1 MEDITGNIMKEI
13 EALGS
18 RLSRYES
25 EYAGTSSRSNAST
38 NCSGPAAGAA
48 VPAAAVFADNNDQ
61 ASELKEMRLAFNNLK
76 KMVDRLQTR
85 VEEQEQKLDDLEQY
99 GRYNCLIVHKCEN
112 VPKQGEYL
120 ENEKYICNILN
131 QNLKLNPSLQVN
143 DIDVAHP
150 LPSRNSNICPVI
162 VKFIRR
168 SQKNYVYSQKK
179 MMKGKRMII
188 TESLTKRRLQL
199 LDAAREV
206 FGWKSV
212 WSFHGDIFTFAA
224 GKKQVIHNV
233 NDIVEIKKSMTL

>member
-76 KMVDRLQTR
+76 KMVDRLRTS

-99 GRYNCLIVHKCEN
+99 GRSNCLIVHKCEN

-168 SQKNYVYSQKK
+168 SQKNYIYSQKK
-179 MMKGKRMII
+179 NDEGKTNDHHGIPHK
-188 TESLTKRRLQL
+188 TPT
-199 LDAAREV
+199 AALRC
-206 FGWKSV
+206 GQR
-212 WSFHGDIFTFAA
+212 SF
-224 GKKQVIHNV
+224 
-233 NDIVEIKKSMTL
+233 